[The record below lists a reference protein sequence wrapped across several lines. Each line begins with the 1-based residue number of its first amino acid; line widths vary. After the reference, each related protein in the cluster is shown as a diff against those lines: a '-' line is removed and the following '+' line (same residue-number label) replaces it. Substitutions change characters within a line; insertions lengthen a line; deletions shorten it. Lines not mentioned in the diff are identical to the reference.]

1 MLALHSS
8 MSPLDYVI
16 EPSFNCPDDDAG
28 DIAFVRATSSI
39 GGRDAIEE
47 YLACGMLPLLV
58 NFGFG
63 EIADGETPISKVVVP
78 LPDLPFARVAGESNK
93 CFLARVELEVENI
106 VGGYSRVEHDA
117 CMKSLRN
124 GGRLN

>member
-8 MSPLDYVI
+8 MSPLDYVT

-47 YLACGMLPLLV
+47 YLACGMLPLSV

-78 LPDLPFARVAGESNK
+78 LRDLPFARVAGESNK
-93 CFLARVELEVENI
+93 CFLARVELEAENI
-106 VGGYSRVEHDA
+106 VGGYNRVEHDA
-117 CMKSLRN
+117 CMMSLMN